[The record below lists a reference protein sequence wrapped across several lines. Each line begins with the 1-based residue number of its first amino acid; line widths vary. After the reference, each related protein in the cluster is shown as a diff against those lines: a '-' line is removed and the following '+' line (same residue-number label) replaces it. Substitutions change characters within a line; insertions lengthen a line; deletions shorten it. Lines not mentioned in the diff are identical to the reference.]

1 MTTPVIDLV
10 TFKAAKGT
18 LEAEIRQ
25 AAETT
30 GAFLR
35 GCPGFL
41 SRQLSHDPATDTW
54 ADVVS
59 WTDRASAERAAA
71 ASRTLPEAHALTH
84 LAAISA
90 LTTLHLDPVMTA

>member
-1 MTTPVIDLV
+1 MESPVIDLV
-10 TFKAAKGT
+10 TFKAARGT
-18 LEAEIRQ
+18 PEADIRR

-59 WTDRASAERAAA
+59 WADRASAERAAA

-84 LAAISA
+84 LAAIST
-90 LTTLHLDPVMTA
+90 LTVLHLDPVMSA

>member
-1 MTTPVIDLV
+1 MTSPVIDLI

-18 LEAEIRQ
+18 AEAEIRQ
-25 AAETT
+25 AAETSS
-30 GAFLR
+30 AFLR

-59 WTDRASAERAAA
+59 WTDRASAQRAAA

-84 LAAISA
+84 LAAIST
-90 LTTLHLDPVMTA
+90 LTELHLDAVLTA